1 MADPKFS
8 LRFLG
13 NRSVQI
19 LTVVLLAQL
28 AGLYAIS
35 RQELVSPARPL
46 AEFPADLGTWKLV
59 QDFPVEQDVQ
69 EVLKADDLLSRSY
82 AEANGRA
89 ASLFVAY
96 FKTQRTGQT
105 PHSPKN
111 CLPGSGW
118 VASASEIAH
127 VEVPGLARPLE
138 VNRYTVG
145 RGNQQSIVIYWYQ
158 SRDRSV
164 ASEYWAK
171 FYTMADSVR
180 YNRSDTAIIRVV
192 VPVAG
197 SDTGAAIRTAE
208 DFVRA
213 FFKTLREHLPA

>member
-1 MADPKFS
+1 MANPAFS
-8 LRFLG
+8 LRFLT

-19 LTVVLLAQL
+19 LTVALLAQI
-28 AGLYAIS
+28 AGLLALS
-35 RQELVSPARPL
+35 RQELTPLARPL
-46 AEFPADLGTWKLV
+46 AEFPAGFGTWKLIQDSPVEKEV
-59 QDFPVEQDVQ
+59 QD
-69 EVLKADDLLSRSY
+69 VLKADDLLSRTY
-82 AEANGRA
+82 AEASGRSA
-89 ASLFVAY
+89 NLFVAY
-96 FKTQRTGQT
+96 FKTQRTGQA

-118 VASASEIAH
+118 VASASEIGH
-127 VEVPGLARPLE
+127 IDVPGVARSLE
-138 VNRYTVG
+138 VNRYTVA
-145 RGNQQSIVIYWYQ
+145 RGNQQSVVIYWYQ

-171 FYTMADSVR
+171 FYTVADSIR
-180 YNRSDTAIIRVV
+180 YNRSDTALIRVV

-213 FFKTLREHLPA
+213 CFQTLRQHLPA